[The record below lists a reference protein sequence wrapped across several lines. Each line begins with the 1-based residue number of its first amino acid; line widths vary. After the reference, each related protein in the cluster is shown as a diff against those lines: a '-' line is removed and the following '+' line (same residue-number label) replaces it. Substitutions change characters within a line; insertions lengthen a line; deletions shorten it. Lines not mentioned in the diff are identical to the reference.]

1 MIADDKPP
9 SLLIFNCRN
18 HRFSGVWAADCGRY
32 NFPMSDQGTML
43 YRPVGQKELD
53 LIAATAFTAFPPRLE
68 GQPIFYPVL
77 NEEYASFIAR
87 EWNTVDA
94 ASGYVGYVLCFAV
107 NSAYLSR
114 FDVQKVG
121 SASALEYWIPAEQL
135 DEFNSNIIGKIEL
148 ISTVRREDH

>member
-1 MIADDKPP
+1 
-9 SLLIFNCRN
+9 
-18 HRFSGVWAADCGRY
+18 
-32 NFPMSDQGTML
+32 MSDQGTLL

-53 LIAATAFTAFPPRLE
+53 LITLTGFTAFPPRLE
-68 GQPIFYPVL
+68 WQPIFYPVL
-77 NEEYASFIAR
+77 TEEYASFIAR

-94 ASGYVGYVLCFAV
+94 ASGYIGYVLRFAV
-107 NSAYLSR
+107 DSAYLSR

-148 ISTVRREDH
+148 ISTFRPEDR